1 MAEEWKRRKR
11 KKKNNNNDDDIN
23 VLHMKAF
30 IINLCAAAVV
40 IVALRNNILVYGHS
54 NCYALCVKNIIDFL
68 MAVVKIEMEISLAN
82 A

>member
-1 MAEEWKRRKR
+1 
-11 KKKNNNNDDDIN
+11 
-23 VLHMKAF
+23 MKAF
-30 IINLCAAAVV
+30 IINLCAADVV